1 MSEHTTIGVLAYQG
15 DIREHRRILDSLGVR
30 SLEVR
35 TLADLDRVDGLIV
48 PGGESTVIGKLTE
61 RYGLLEP
68 LRERARAGL
77 PMLGTCAGM
86 IFMAREVEGP
96 PQQLLKVLDVRVRR
110 NAFGPQV
117 ASFEAEV
124 EVKGIDGGPISA
136 AFIRA
141 PWASD
146 AGPGKLFAKLI
157 RGIEVAARTSGA
169 SPEGNPTLADA
180 VQKAKD
186 NSVPN
191 DTIERAIKR
200 GSGELGGQQLELV
213 TYEGYGPG
221 GVAMLI
227 EALTDN
233 RNRTASAVRHAF
245 AKAGG
250 NMAEAGS
257 VAYLFNRK
265 GQIVIPAEGVD
276 EDRVMEVALEAGAE
290 DVESG
295 EDGFVV
301 TTAPGDLREV
311 RAAFERA
318 GIAYQSA
325 EVTMVPTVSV
335 PLDREGAVK
344 VLRLLDAIEDLD
356 DTQDVYANL
365 DIPAEVM
372 AELA

>member
-1 MSEHTTIGVLAYQG
+1 MSGHSKWATIKHQKGAK
-15 DIREHRRILDSLGVR
+15 DARR
-30 SLEVR
+30 
-35 TLADLDRVDGLIV
+35 
-48 PGGESTVIGKLTE
+48 
-61 RYGLLEP
+61 
-68 LRERARAGL
+68 
-77 PMLGTCAGM
+77 
-86 IFMAREVEGP
+86 
-96 PQQLLKVLDVRVRR
+96 
-110 NAFGPQV
+110 
-117 ASFEAEV
+117 
-124 EVKGIDGGPISA
+124 
-136 AFIRA
+136 
-141 PWASD
+141 
-146 AGPGKLFAKLI
+146 GKLFAKLI
-157 RGIEVAARTSGA
+157 RGIEVAARTGGA

-180 VQKAKD
+180 IQKAKD

-200 GSGELGGQQLELV
+200 GSGELEGQQLELV

-221 GVAMLI
+221 GVAMLV

-265 GQIVIPAEGVD
+265 GQVVIPAEGVD

>member
-1 MSEHTTIGVLAYQG
+1 MSGHSKWATIKHQKGAK
-15 DIREHRRILDSLGVR
+15 DARR
-30 SLEVR
+30 
-35 TLADLDRVDGLIV
+35 
-48 PGGESTVIGKLTE
+48 
-61 RYGLLEP
+61 
-68 LRERARAGL
+68 
-77 PMLGTCAGM
+77 
-86 IFMAREVEGP
+86 
-96 PQQLLKVLDVRVRR
+96 
-110 NAFGPQV
+110 
-117 ASFEAEV
+117 
-124 EVKGIDGGPISA
+124 
-136 AFIRA
+136 
-141 PWASD
+141 
-146 AGPGKLFAKLI
+146 GKLFAKLI
-157 RGIEVAARTSGA
+157 RGIEVAARTGGA

-180 VQKAKD
+180 IQKAKD

-200 GSGELGGQQLELV
+200 GSGELEGQQLELV

-265 GQIVIPAEGVD
+265 GQVVIPAEGVD
-276 EDRVMEVALEAGAE
+276 EDRVM
-290 DVESG
+290 
-295 EDGFVV
+295 
-301 TTAPGDLREV
+301 
-311 RAAFERA
+311 
-318 GIAYQSA
+318 

>member
-1 MSEHTTIGVLAYQG
+1 MSGHSKWATIKHQKGAK
-15 DIREHRRILDSLGVR
+15 DARR
-30 SLEVR
+30 
-35 TLADLDRVDGLIV
+35 
-48 PGGESTVIGKLTE
+48 
-61 RYGLLEP
+61 
-68 LRERARAGL
+68 
-77 PMLGTCAGM
+77 
-86 IFMAREVEGP
+86 
-96 PQQLLKVLDVRVRR
+96 
-110 NAFGPQV
+110 
-117 ASFEAEV
+117 
-124 EVKGIDGGPISA
+124 
-136 AFIRA
+136 
-141 PWASD
+141 
-146 AGPGKLFAKLI
+146 GKLFAKLI
-157 RGIEVAARTSGA
+157 RGIEVAARTGGA

-180 VQKAKD
+180 IQKAKD

-200 GSGELGGQQLELV
+200 GSGELEGQQLELV

-301 TTAPGDLREV
+301 TTAPGELREV